1 MVFRRSTVRRF
12 DVVVVVVVSSAAA
25 LFFVV
30 FFSSSSSREN
40 LSFFDAKQRSL
51 VGRVGLLLLL
61 PFEREEEEEEEEEEK
76 NTSEEEDEDANDA
89 MISLFSLLLFRRAS
103 GLCVAEKIA
112 RERRRDPF
120 VTARF

>member
-12 DVVVVVVVSSAAA
+12 DVVVVVVSSAAA

-61 PFEREEEEEEEEEEK
+61 PFEREEEEEEEEEK
-76 NTSEEEDEDANDA
+76 NTSEEEDGDANDA

-112 RERRRDPF
+112 RRERRRDPF